1 MYTLLSI
8 DGAGGENMRINEV
21 VVVEGKHDVD
31 KLKEVVQADFIITNG
46 SEISQ
51 ETLNMIKEISK
62 RREILIFTDPDFQGE
77 RIRKIVSEIVPEAKH
92 AFIEKS
98 KAQGKRNLG
107 VENASVEDLR
117 EALKN
122 VKQGITTESI
132 TWNEFLKLELTTH
145 KNAKLIRNELSKKL
159 NLGIVNNKQLF
170 KRLNMFG
177 YQKVDVEAA
186 IKEIK
191 SDFNL

>member
-1 MYTLLSI
+1 
-8 DGAGGENMRINEV
+8 MRINEV